1 MMIIQE
7 VLWANYYGRLTLGTV
22 RSTSLPLQVLMSGG
36 GPVIINLIFDIT
48 GSYKP
53 AYAAFIGLY
62 LMSAILIWFAKPPI
76 PSDFANP
83 DEL

>member
-1 MMIIQE
+1 
-7 VLWANYYGRLTLGTV
+7 
-22 RSTSLPLQVLMSGG
+22 MSGG